1 MEMIDK
7 LIRCAIG
14 VGVCGSGVI
23 AGVGI
28 IIVGHLMINIMQF
41 VVAR

>member
-7 LIRCAIG
+7 IIRFAIG

-23 AGVGI
+23 AAAGI
-28 IIVGHLMINIMQF
+28 IIVVHLMINIMLF